1 MNYTPRP
8 LFIKYLTNFWRIS
21 CIIFWHISPSPLIS
35 FLPSMLTFILRQG
48 HSKLPRVALISICHL
63 LFLWFTFFFLV
74 SQVPGLPGS
83 CQEAQ
88 FTLSIVSFDTQ
99 VFFFLLSPT
108 YLLLLSVSLCQI
120 PEISAMS
127 KTPKLSACSPWR
139 VSWFHVLG
147 LETVLVTS
155 ASLWQDSWQKQLIG
169 GKF

>member
-63 LFLWFTFFFLV
+63 IFLWFTFFFLV

-99 VFFFLLSPT
+99 VLVFFFFIKSHFTYFCCLFLCVKYQKSLPCLKLQSFLPALLEG
-108 YLLLLSVSLCQI
+108 C
-120 PEISAMS
+120 
-127 KTPKLSACSPWR
+127 
-139 VSWFHVLG
+139 LG
-147 LETVLVTS
+147 FTC
-155 ASLWQDSWQKQLIG
+155 
-169 GKF
+169 